1 MAEKK
6 RRMDWGY
13 LGSLAL
19 SVCLALLVGAVIMW
33 AAGYN
38 PGKAY
43 GELLRGA
50 TGCSSVGE
58 FFTSVFTKRQF
69 GNTLEYTMVL
79 CMTGL
84 ACALGARVGIF
95 NVGGEGQLYLGAI
108 VSAYIG
114 VLLSGCS
121 AWLVIPA
128 AALGAMAV
136 GGFYAWVPGVLKV
149 KLKVNEVITTI
160 MLNSIAIYFCAYL
173 STGPW
178 KTTQTNRVSGTE
190 TLAANL
196 QFTRLIK
203 GSSLTTAI
211 LAAAVVALLVWYVMS
226 KTTTG
231 YEMKMTGQN
240 RRFAFFSGLK
250 VDTITIAAMTVS
262 GAMCGLVGMF
272 EVYGLKGSYQ
282 DGISNEFY
290 FDGLLVAM
298 IMRYNPVG
306 IIGMSIL
313 FAVLRI
319 GASGMEL
326 NAGVPGEL
334 YRIIQS
340 VIIFFM
346 AAESGISAAVGA
358 RRARRKAS
366 REARARLEEC
376 SRG

>member
-1 MAEKK
+1 MKTKSRLSYFAS
-6 RRMDWGY
+6 
-13 LGSLAL
+13 LGF
-19 SVCLALLVGAVIMW
+19 SVFLALLVGALVM
-33 AAGYN
+33 AVAGYN
-38 PGKAY
+38 PLTAY
-43 GELLRGA
+43 AELLKGA
-50 TGCSSVGE
+50 TGCKSIGE
-58 FFTSVFTKRQF
+58 FFTAAFTKRQF

-79 CMTGL
+79 ALTGL

-108 VSAYIG
+108 VSGYIG
-114 VLLSGCS
+114 AQLAGAS
-121 AWLVIPA
+121 AWVGIPL

-136 GGFYAWVPGVLKV
+136 GAFYAWIPGVLKV

-160 MLNSIAIYFCAYL
+160 MMNSIAIYICSYL
-173 STGPW
+173 SSGPW
-178 KTTQTNRVSGTE
+178 KTSQGNRVSGTD
-190 TLAANL
+190 TLAANF
-196 QFTRLIK
+196 QFAKLIK

-211 LAAAVVALLVWYVMS
+211 FGAAVVALLVWYVMS

-231 YEMKMTGQN
+231 YEMKMIGSN
-240 RRFAFFSGLK
+240 SRFAFFSGLK
-250 VDTITIAAMTVS
+250 VDTITIAAMCVS

-272 EVYGLKGSYQ
+272 EVFGLKGSYQ

-298 IMRYNPVG
+298 IMQYKPVG

-313 FAVLRI
+313 FATLRI

-326 NAGVPGEL
+326 NAGVPGEV

-346 AAESGISAAVGA
+346 AAETGISAMA
-358 RRARRKAS
+358 RRRKA
-366 REARARLEEC
+366 RKKAELEAKNRLEAKEN
-376 SRG
+376 G

>member
-1 MAEKK
+1 MAQKK
-6 RRMDWGY
+6 KPNWGY
-13 LGSLAL
+13 FASLAL
-19 SVCLALLVGAVIMW
+19 SVGLALAAGAIIMW

-38 PGKAY
+38 PVEAY
-43 GELLRGA
+43 GALLQGA
-50 TGCSSVGE
+50 TGCDTIGE
-58 FFTSVFTKRQF
+58 FFTELFTKRQF

-79 CMTGL
+79 VLTGL
-84 ACALGARVGIF
+84 ACALGARAGIF

-121 AWLVIPA
+121 AWLAIPA
-128 AALGAMAV
+128 AALGAMVV
-136 GGFYAWVPGVLKV
+136 GGAYAWIPGVLKV

-178 KTTQTNRVSGTE
+178 KTSQGNRVSGTD
-190 TLAANL
+190 TLDASF

-203 GSSLTTAI
+203 GSSLSTAI
-211 LAAAVVALLVWYVMS
+211 FAAAVIALLVWYVMS
-226 KTTTG
+226 KTATG
-231 YEMKMTGQN
+231 YSLKMTGQN

-250 VDTITIAAMTVS
+250 VDTLTIGAMTIS

-272 EVYGLKGSYQ
+272 EVYGLKGNYQ

-298 IMRYNPVG
+298 IMRYSPVG
-306 IIGMSIL
+306 IIFMSIL

-346 AAESGISAAVGA
+346 AAQSGISAAVKAKRAEKKA
-358 RRARRKAS
+358 RQAAK
-366 REARARLEEC
+366 ARLEVK

>member
-1 MAEKK
+1 MAQKK
-6 RRMDWGY
+6 KPNWGY
-13 LGSLAL
+13 FASLAL
-19 SVCLALLVGAVIMW
+19 SVGLALAAGAIIMW

-38 PGKAY
+38 PVEAY
-43 GELLRGA
+43 GALLQGA
-50 TGCSSVGE
+50 TGCDTIGE
-58 FFTSVFTKRQF
+58 FFTELFTKRQF

-79 CMTGL
+79 ALTGL
-84 ACALGARVGIF
+84 ACALGARAGIF

-121 AWLVIPA
+121 AWLAIPA

-136 GGFYAWVPGVLKV
+136 GGAYAWIPGVLKV

-178 KTTQTNRVSGTE
+178 KTSQGNRVSGTD
-190 TLAANL
+190 TLDASF

-203 GSSLTTAI
+203 GSSLSTAI
-211 LAAAVVALLVWYVMS
+211 FAAAVIALLVWYVMS
-226 KTTTG
+226 KTATG
-231 YEMKMTGQN
+231 YSLKMTGQN

-250 VDTITIAAMTVS
+250 VDTLTIGAMTIS

-272 EVYGLKGSYQ
+272 EVYGLKGNYQ

-298 IMRYNPVG
+298 IMRYSPVG
-306 IIGMSIL
+306 IIFMSIL

-346 AAESGISAAVGA
+346 AAQSGISAAVKAKRAEKKA
-358 RRARRKAS
+358 RQAAK
-366 REARARLEEC
+366 ARLEVK

>member
-1 MAEKK
+1 MSKK
-6 RRMDWGY
+6 TFHWIC
-13 LGSLAL
+13 LAL
-19 SVCLALLVGAVIMW
+19 SVFLALGVGAVIM
-33 AAGYN
+33 ALAGYD
-38 PGKAY
+38 PLAAY
-43 GELLRGA
+43 GALLRGA
-50 TGCSSVGE
+50 TGCESLGE
-58 FFTSVFTKRQF
+58 FFTSALTKRQF

-79 CMTGL
+79 CLTGL

-108 VSAYIG
+108 VSAYVG
-114 VLLSGCS
+114 VLLSGYP
-121 AWLVIPA
+121 AWLAISA
-128 AALGAMAV
+128 AALGAVAV
-136 GGFYAWVPGVLKV
+136 GGFYAWIPGVLKV

-160 MLNSIAIYFCAYL
+160 MLNSVAIYLCAYL
-173 STGPW
+173 SSGPW
-178 KTTQTNRVSGTE
+178 KTSQGNRVSGTD
-190 TLAANL
+190 TLPAEF
-196 QFTRLIK
+196 QFSRLIP

-211 LAAAVVALLVWYVMS
+211 FAVAVAALLVWYVMS

-231 YEMKMTGQN
+231 YELKMTGQN

-250 VDTITIAAMTVS
+250 VDTLTIGAMTVS

-282 DGISNEFY
+282 DGISQEFY

-306 IIGMSIL
+306 IMGMSIL

-346 AAESGISAAVGA
+346 AGGSGISAAWQA
-358 RRARRKAS
+358 RRARNRAR
-366 REARARLEEC
+366 REAEARLEA
-376 SRG
+376 SHG